1 MILGLS
7 IILICTLKKSLI
19 CVGDTVMDHDQ
30 KPFDFLKESIKKK
43 KWNKKDI
50 LARIALILGAG
61 ILFGAAAA
69 LIFAWV
75 EPNAQTAI
83 HGKIRPPKV
92 DIPNDEDPSVAPQPE
107 DSSSA
112 SNSSSVSSSSASS
125 TSESQPTEEAKT
137 DEIGLVEYK
146 RLYKEM
152 LDVAEKPKRAI
163 VTVIG
168 ITNWMDYFNQNYENR
183 QQISGL
189 LVADN
194 GQDLFILTEY
204 RVVENVERIQ
214 VTFWD
219 GSVIDATY
227 LKHDPN
233 TGLSILKVPRSE
245 LKQQTREG
253 MEISPLGNSY
263 GVSQGEPIL
272 AVGNPIGYSDSVAYG
287 IITSV
292 TNKISTIDTEY
303 NLLTTDIMG
312 SKEGSGVLVN
322 LDGEIVGIIAQ
333 SYSSDDKNI
342 ITALA
347 VSQIKPL
354 IEKLSNNEQLN
365 YIGIKGQDVTKEI
378 ADKIGIPKGVLVT
391 TIQPDSP
398 AMQSGIKEQDV
409 IVKFNDDK
417 ITSLKQ
423 YHDSMDKCKP
433 GQKVAITAM
442 RRGAEGYGELP
453 FEVTVGEN

>member
-1 MILGLS
+1 
-7 IILICTLKKSLI
+7 
-19 CVGDTVMDHDQ
+19 MDHEQ

-50 LARIALILGAG
+50 LKGIAVIIGSG
-61 ILFGAAAA
+61 IVFGAVAAFV
-69 LIFAWV
+69 FAWV
-75 EPNAQTAI
+75 EPNVQTAI
-83 HGKIRPPKV
+83 HGKAKPPKV
-92 DIPNDEDPSVAPQPE
+92 DIPSDEDPSSGQAA
-107 DSSSA
+107 DDLASSSA
-112 SNSSSVSSSSASS
+112 SAASS
-125 TSESQPTEEAKT
+125 TSGALQPDGEAES
-137 DEIGLVEYK
+137 DEIGLTEYK
-146 RLYKEM
+146 KLYREM
-152 LDVAEKPKRAI
+152 LDVAEKPKHAI

-194 GQDLFILTEY
+194 GQDLFILSEY
-204 RVVENVERIQ
+204 RVMENVERIQ

-219 GSVIDATY
+219 GSVVDATY

-233 TGLSILKVPRSE
+233 TGLAILKVSRSE
-245 LKQQTREG
+245 LSQQTRDG
-253 MEISPLGNSY
+253 MEVTPLGNSY
-263 GVSQGEPIL
+263 RVEQGEPIL

-312 SKEGSGVLVN
+312 SKEGSGILVN
-322 LDGEIVGIIAQ
+322 LDGEIVGVIAQ

-378 ADKIGIPKGVLVT
+378 ADKVGIPKGVLVT
-391 TIQPDSP
+391 KIQPDSP
-398 AMQSGIKEQDV
+398 AMLSGIKEQDV

-423 YHDSMDKCKP
+423 YHDSMDQCKP
-433 GQKVAITAM
+433 GQKVSVTAM
-442 RRGAEGYGELP
+442 RKGAEGYVEIP

>member
-1 MILGLS
+1 M
-7 IILICTLKKSLI
+7 
-19 CVGDTVMDHDQ
+19 
-30 KPFDFLKESIKKK
+30 
-43 KWNKKDI
+43 
-50 LARIALILGAG
+50 
-61 ILFGAAAA
+61 
-69 LIFAWV
+69 
-75 EPNAQTAI
+75 
-83 HGKIRPPKV
+83 
-92 DIPNDEDPSVAPQPE
+92 
-107 DSSSA
+107 
-112 SNSSSVSSSSASS
+112 
-125 TSESQPTEEAKT
+125 
-137 DEIGLVEYK
+137 
-146 RLYKEM
+146 
-152 LDVAEKPKRAI
+152 
-163 VTVIG
+163 
-168 ITNWMDYFNQNYENR
+168 
-183 QQISGL
+183 
-189 LVADN
+189 
-194 GQDLFILTEY
+194 
-204 RVVENVERIQ
+204 ENVERIQ